1 MKTITNAIE
10 ALASNVSRHAAVYA
24 AARPNHPALAPY
36 ESIAEV
42 LTALVDRSRLTADE
56 RDPILIAVVTE
67 HQRTR
72 HALWQSLLLKAFAP
86 MLLHLRKGQGR
97 ADDADL
103 DQAVLLSF
111 LEAAHRIR
119 TESHVARCLRIV
131 TEAKVYE
138 GE

>member
-42 LTALVDRSRLTADE
+42 LAALVDRSRLTADE

-72 HALWQSLLLKAFAP
+72 HALWQSLRNRCTTTRPSASPSSAASS
-86 MLLHLRKGQGR
+86 R
-97 ADDADL
+97 A
-103 DQAVLLSF
+103 
-111 LEAAHRIR
+111 
-119 TESHVARCLRIV
+119 
-131 TEAKVYE
+131 
-138 GE
+138 